1 MPSFSDSKM
10 VDTCKMKVLRS
21 MQLVYSSNVTAS
33 SWWSVACLGSPL
45 MVRSNVPQSFQSL
58 LFWAGL
64 GLVALILFMFSPEPD
79 LSPIDLQRLT
89 LTKQQLIPLVSF
101 YLLMVLLLLRCGRL

>member
-33 SWWSVACLGSPL
+33 SWWSVAHVGSPL
-45 MVRSNVPQSFQSL
+45 MARSVLPQSFQSV

-64 GLVALILFMFSPEPD
+64 GLVALILLIFSPEPD
-79 LSPIDLQRLT
+79 LPPIDLQRLT
-89 LTKQQLIPLVSF
+89 FTKQQLIPLVSF